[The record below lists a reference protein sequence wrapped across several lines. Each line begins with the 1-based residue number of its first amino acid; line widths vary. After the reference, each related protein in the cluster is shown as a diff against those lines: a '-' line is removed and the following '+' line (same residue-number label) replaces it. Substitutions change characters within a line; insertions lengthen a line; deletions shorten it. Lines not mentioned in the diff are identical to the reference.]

1 MTSDL
6 FYAILLDAA
15 RNARE
20 LHVPPFDAL
29 PAPRIPLADLTQA
42 ILQVGE
48 EERWAKGSEPV
59 AVALTLLAPFS
70 VLTRDAAVISRFT
83 GIPRPLVDRYI
94 AKILANEI
102 WLPGGRLK
110 ANWASGPEHFILDV
124 KALLGLYERVELDF

>member
-20 LHVPPFDAL
+20 RHVPPFAGL
-29 PAPRIPLADLTQA
+29 PPPRIPLADLKKA
-42 ILQVGE
+42 ILQVVEQEGWTE
-48 EERWAKGSEPV
+48 GSEPV
-59 AVALTLLAPFS
+59 AAALTLLAPFS
-70 VLTRDAAVISRFT
+70 VLTRDAGVISGFT
-83 GIPRPLVDRYI
+83 GIPRPLVERYI

-110 ANWASGPEHFILDV
+110 ANWASAPEHFILDV
-124 KALLGLYERVELDF
+124 NAVLDLYERVELDF